1 MSYIEIHMFS
11 HMTLTGSA
19 CRLPPRCRE
28 RSWGLLGAPQETS
41 AAAPGTATAA
51 PGTRISWGPSM
62 GKQLENIWENM
73 KFTVIL
79 YDLLIFP
86 YVFLLYMLFY
96 IYIWIHGK
104 RVKIWYTDYT
114 GIYINI
120 YICVCVDKGD
130 ISDKHG
136 DKMRILDILG
146 IEWGNAFGIQP
157 TWEVQLEWEKCIWM
171 YWKSLRIVDLVVVSS
186 LENLNNWCLM

>member
-1 MSYIEIHMFS
+1 
-11 HMTLTGSA
+11 
-19 CRLPPRCRE
+19 
-28 RSWGLLGAPQETS
+28 
-41 AAAPGTATAA
+41 
-51 PGTRISWGPSM
+51 M

-96 IYIWIHGK
+96 IYMDPWEKSEDMIHWLY
-104 RVKIWYTDYT
+104 WY
-114 GIYINI
+114 I

-146 IEWGNAFGIQP
+146 SIEWGNAFGIQP
-157 TWEVQLEWEKCIWM
+157 TWEVQLEWENMYECIE
-171 YWKSLRIVDLVVVSS
+171 KAFA
-186 LENLNNWCLM
+186 